1 MSEAIHSGV
10 SQPEYLNRPV
20 ERPGGIEIP
29 EATEFGAKACKFI
42 DGFMALVADD
52 ALREPDSAIAKVLA
66 RRHTTAAYIVALVEV
81 RALAIEET
89 EQSEAVMARAARDI
103 EIVLKALSGMP
114 SGDIAAQYGVTPSA
128 MSAKIGK
135 AQGVA
140 KGVADLLPPLL
151 REEIARRVLE
161 QLDGGDTSVDFV
173 SQIEDEGIKQAV
185 MASGRSRSV
194 EARPRSKAPKVTR
207 RVGTV
212 GLRGASTVQ
221 DGEVDADTDSK
232 PSVADRMYLSDNVVA
247 DYLRRAGKVELLK
260 AEEEVD
266 LAKRIEAGVFAQERL
281 DSGDEL
287 DEKLYRELRWI
298 AEDGRRAKDHLIEAN
313 LRLVV
318 PLAKRHIGN
327 GMDLID
333 LIQEGNLGLMRAA
346 AKFDFTKGYKFST
359 YATWWIRQAITRGLQ
374 DRSRTIRVP
383 VWMCENIS
391 RVNGARRRISQDLG
405 REPTS
410 AEIAEDL
417 RLPLEKVMDAQKYD
431 RVPRSL
437 NTPVGELGIQEFGS
451 LIWDTDE
458 EDPSETVAF
467 TLLPQQLSAVLNTLP
482 DREASMIRMRYG
494 LDAKDPMALEEI
506 GVVFGIDR
514 STVSK
519 VLRNAILNLKDP
531 SRSGV
536 LRDYYD

>member
-10 SQPEYLNRPV
+10 SHPECLNRPV
-20 ERPGGIEIP
+20 ERAAGIETP

-66 RRHTTAAYIVALVEV
+66 RRRTTAAYIVALVEV

-89 EQSEAVMARAARDI
+89 EQSEVAMARAARDI

-140 KGVADLLPPLL
+140 KSVADLLPPLL

-161 QLDGGDTSVDFV
+161 QLDGADTSVGFV
-173 SQIEDEGIKQAV
+173 SQIEDEGIRQAV
-185 MASGRSRSV
+185 MASIRSRLV
-194 EARPRSKAPKVTR
+194 EARPRPKAMNVTR

-212 GLRGASTVQ
+212 GLRGASTAQ

-232 PSVADRMYLSDNVVA
+232 PSVADRVYVSDNVVA

-318 PLAKRHIGN
+318 PLAKRYNGN

-333 LIQEGNLGLMRAA
+333 LIQEGNLGLMRAVE
-346 AKFDFTKGYKFST
+346 KFDFTKGYKFST
-359 YATWWIRQAITRGLQ
+359 YATFWIRQAITRGLQ
-374 DRSRTIRVP
+374 DRSRAIRVP
-383 VWMCENIS
+383 VWMGENIS
-391 RVNGARRRISQDLG
+391 RVNGAERRIYQDLG

-410 AEIAEDL
+410 AEIAKE
-417 RLPLEKVMDAQKYD
+417 LEMTPEQVVEAQKYD
-431 RVPRSL
+431 RVPGSL
-437 NTPVGELGIQEFGS
+437 NAPVGELGTQEFGS
-451 LIWDTDE
+451 LIRDTYE

-482 DREASMIRMRYG
+482 EREASMIRMRYG
-494 LDAKDPMALEEI
+494 LDSKDPMTLEEI

-514 STVSK
+514 STVSRI
-519 VLRNAILNLKDP
+519 LRDAILNLRDP

-536 LRDYYD
+536 LHDYYG